1 MRSKVYDTLKYNK
14 EELFEMQFQDI
25 IARAI
30 EVRKKYEQ
38 LEVQQCGRKWNALE
52 QTLGLVTD
60 IGELAEL
67 VQAKAGIRDRGDKI
81 DDRLA
86 HELSDC
92 LWSIIV
98 LSKELDIDLEQ
109 SFLNTMNE
117 LDIRLAA

>member
-1 MRSKVYDTLKYNK
+1 
-14 EELFEMQFQDI
+14 MQFQDI

-38 LEVQQCGRKWNALE
+38 LEVQQCGRKWTALE

-67 VQAKAGIRDRGDKI
+67 VQAKAGIRDRGDNI

-92 LWSIIV
+92 LWSIII
-98 LSKELDIDLEQ
+98 LSKELDVDLER
-109 SFLNTMNE
+109 SFSKTMDE
-117 LDIRLAA
+117 LDRRLAG